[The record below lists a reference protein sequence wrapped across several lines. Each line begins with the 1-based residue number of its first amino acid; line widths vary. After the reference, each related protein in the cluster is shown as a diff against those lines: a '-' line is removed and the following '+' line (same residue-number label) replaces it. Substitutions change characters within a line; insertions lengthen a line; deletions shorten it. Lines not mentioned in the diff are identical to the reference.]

1 MYKFLENVVK
11 LENQLMQ
18 EVIANEGIDREM
30 ANFYAQDR
38 NDVIKAKDLHNAG
51 KIAELKKHIDYLD
64 TYIREGVVMAFV
76 ADLGAEW
83 VSENLGWDVA

>member
-1 MYKFLENVVK
+1 
-11 LENQLMQ
+11 MQ
-18 EVIANEGIDREM
+18 EVISYEGVDKEM
-30 ANFYAQDR
+30 ANFVAQDR

-76 ADLGAEW
+76 ADLGADW
-83 VSENLGWDVA
+83 VEANLGWSVA